1 MIYKYEMACKEAGLS
16 EEQTAEIRKFFDGEK
31 KKMKRDMER
40 RERAGIVFNS
50 LRGLVEEYDL
60 DEYEVPDQS
69 FDMEEMI
76 LHKLELE
83 KLNECMDE
91 LPVDDRE
98 FLFALFSGGYGT
110 ESELARRMDI
120 PRQTLQRRK
129 DRLVKQLREKFF
141 EKN

>member
-110 ESELARRMDI
+110 ESELARHMDI